1 MSSECKGSVQDSTFL
16 ILMNIIVLA
25 YIESFDCVDLIL
37 FANFEILRGFAFCRF
52 FQNFWKNP
60 QFCNFFIF
68 SKISISI
75 FGKTRNFPIFSFF
88 KIFNFCKNTAILQ
101 FFHFFKI
108 FNFWGFW
115 VFIFF
120 VFGVFAFCLNFYVA
134 FCKGK

>member
-60 QFCNFFIF
+60 QFCNFFMF
-68 SKISISI
+68 SKISI

-88 KIFNFCKNTAILQ
+88 SKFSIFVKTQQFCNF
-101 FFHFFKI
+101 
-108 FNFWGFW
+108 
-115 VFIFF
+115 FIFSKF
-120 VFGVFAFCLNFYVA
+120 SIFGFSFFSFLGFLRFA
-134 FCKGK
+134 

>member
-1 MSSECKGSVQDSTFL
+1 MSSECKGSFQDSTFL

-88 KIFNFCKNTAILQ
+88 SKFSIFVKTHQFCNF
-101 FFHFFKI
+101 
-108 FNFWGFW
+108 
-115 VFIFF
+115 FIFSKF
-120 VFGVFAFCLNFYVA
+120 SIFGGFGFSFFSFLGFLRFA
-134 FCKGK
+134 

>member
-60 QFCNFFIF
+60 QFCNFA
-68 SKISISI
+68 
-75 FGKTRNFPIFSFF
+75 IFSFF
-88 KIFNFCKNTAILQ
+88 QNFQ
-101 FFHFFKI
+101 FLGVLGFHFFR
-108 FNFWGFW
+108 FWGFCVLLKFLCRFLW
-115 VFIFF
+115 GEMTNIFTVFKFKILF
-120 VFGVFAFCLNFYVA
+120 VIYSISLYCFAYYYSFYQ
-134 FCKGK
+134 KW